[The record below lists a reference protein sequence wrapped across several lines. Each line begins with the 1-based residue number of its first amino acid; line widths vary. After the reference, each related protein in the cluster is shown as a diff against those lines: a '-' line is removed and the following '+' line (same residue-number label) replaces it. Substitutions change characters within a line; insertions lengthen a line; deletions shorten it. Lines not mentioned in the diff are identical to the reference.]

1 MKKIKIY
8 LDTSK
13 IAQNIPLIQQL
24 EQEGFLNEKG
34 ILEYDDEKE
43 EEVKRIHEI
52 YEKLSK

>member
-1 MKKIKIY
+1 MKKLKIY

-34 ILEYDDEKE
+34 ILEYDDENE

-52 YEKLSK
+52 YEQLSK